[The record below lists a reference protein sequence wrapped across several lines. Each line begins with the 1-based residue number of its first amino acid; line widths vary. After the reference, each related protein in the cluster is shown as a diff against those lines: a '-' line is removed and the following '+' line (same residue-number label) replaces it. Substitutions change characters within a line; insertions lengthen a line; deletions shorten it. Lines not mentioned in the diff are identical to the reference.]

1 MRSPSSPDRHV
12 PDWLPCSEETLEDV
26 RTRMY
31 AIQENEVIQLRELT
45 NFLDL
50 EISFVH
56 SYLDELQKVK
66 SGWVDEYVFASP
78 LPGHLAEY
86 MIAEIL

>member
-1 MRSPSSPDRHV
+1 MRISPSPDGHV
-12 PDWLPCSEETLEDV
+12 SDQLLCSEETLEDV

-66 SGWVDEYVFASP
+66 SGWVDEYVIRITPAR
-78 LPGHLAEY
+78 
-86 MIAEIL
+86 

>member
-12 PDWLPCSEETLEDV
+12 SDQLSCSEETLEDV

-31 AIQENEVIQLRELT
+31 AIQENEVMQLRELT

-78 LPGHLAEY
+78 L
-86 MIAEIL
+86 

>member
-1 MRSPSSPDRHV
+1 MRISSSPDGHV
-12 PDWLPCSEETLEDV
+12 SDQLLCSEETLEDV

-56 SYLDELQKVK
+56 SYLD
-66 SGWVDEYVFASP
+66 
-78 LPGHLAEY
+78 
-86 MIAEIL
+86 

>member
-1 MRSPSSPDRHV
+1 
-12 PDWLPCSEETLEDV
+12 
-26 RTRMY
+26 MY

-78 LPGHLAEY
+78 LPGHLTEY

>member
-1 MRSPSSPDRHV
+1 MRISSSPDHHV
-12 PDWLPCSEETLEDV
+12 SDQLFCSEETLEDV

-66 SGWVDEYVFASP
+66 SGWVDEYVPAPF
-78 LPGHLAEY
+78 LPGDLTEHDPG
-86 MIAEIL
+86 IL

>member
-1 MRSPSSPDRHV
+1 
-12 PDWLPCSEETLEDV
+12 
-26 RTRMY
+26 MY
-31 AIQENEVIQLRELT
+31 AIQENEVMQLRELT

-66 SGWVDEYVFASP
+66 SGWVDEYV
-78 LPGHLAEY
+78 LA
-86 MIAEIL
+86 